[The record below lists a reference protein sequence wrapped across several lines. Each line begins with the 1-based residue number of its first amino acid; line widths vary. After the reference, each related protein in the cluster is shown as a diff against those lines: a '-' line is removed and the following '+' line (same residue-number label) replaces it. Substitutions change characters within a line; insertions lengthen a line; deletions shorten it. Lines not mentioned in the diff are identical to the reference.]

1 MGFHHQPNL
10 VNDGLVLALDAADDT
25 SFSSGST
32 TWFDLS
38 PNSNDASLFAGT
50 MGTVSGSN
58 TITFDGNN
66 DSASISNHSSLN
78 FGASTNFTLECV
90 VKLKTADDNDF
101 ILGKENGHFGQG
113 YSMRIEESGTS
124 DNWGVQLHV
133 EQADGTQYRFIS
145 PQVIGQT
152 YTHIVASF
160 DRSKAFARVHI
171 NGQGLDGTTLNSN
184 LSAIGDLDVSQDFT
198 IGADS
203 RAVGVPLSDGQI
215 DIVRVYNKALNDNQA
230 LNNYHV
236 LKNRFNLGTGT

>member
-10 VNDGLVLALDAADDT
+10 VNDGLVLALDAADDS

-32 TWFDLS
+32 TWADLS
-38 PNSNDASLFAGT
+38 PNSNDGTLSAGT

-58 TITFDGNN
+58 TIAFNGSSDEVSIANN
-66 DSASISNHSSLN
+66 STLN
-78 FGASTNFTLECV
+78 FGASGNFTMECV
-90 VKLKTADDNDF
+90 VKLKTADDNEM
-101 ILGKENGHFGQG
+101 IMGKENGHFGQG

-124 DNWGVQLHV
+124 NDWGVQLHV

-145 PQVIGQT
+145 PQTIGQT

-160 DRSKAFARVHI
+160 DRSNTLARVHI
-171 NGQGLDGTTLNSN
+171 NGQGLDGTTISSN
-184 LSAIGDLDVSQDFT
+184 LSAIGDLDVSQEFT
-198 IGADS
+198 VGADS
-203 RAVGVPLSDGQI
+203 GGSRNIDGQI

-236 LKNRFNLGTGT
+236 LKSRFDLGTGT